1 MKTPRL
7 HLTALILSLSPA
19 PLLAQ
24 LPAPTPTSPEAA
36 ANAKQAGMAVEATPV
51 LKASEVLRP
60 EIIKGPHHTVAEDI
74 PTAGFLNQ
82 YTIQSDFGVF
92 HVKGNALLAK
102 RIHEIN
108 AMAALAKIEKSD
120 EFKKALAN
128 TAKMPLH
135 MVENLIDDPKG
146 TAQQIGD
153 GAKRF
158 VHRAGEMFQ
167 RKGQKTKEEDN
178 AFQSA
183 LGFSKAKR
191 KLCWDLKVDPYS
203 TNPELQKKLDDV
215 AWATFAGEFGL
226 KLGMLAIPGGAGTAI
241 SGVTTSS
248 TVAES
253 IRDNSPVDLSAKNR
267 DALQAMGINENLL
280 EAFLATPD
288 LSPTQQTVIV
298 QELSNIPQAR
308 GRDAFIQ
315 MCLSA
320 RSEADGI
327 FFQRIS
333 QLMRAYHEKS
343 SPVLTIFNLYG
354 LPAAYTQDQSLII
367 PLELDYGSWSAD
379 AAKLSA
385 AIGSYQIPGMPI
397 KQRKLVITGKVTPMA
412 KAGLEKAGIQTI
424 ENVYNEG
431 VYKK

>member
-1 MKTPRL
+1 MKTSTNHL
-7 HLTALILSLSPA
+7 LTAFFTISALPLS
-19 PLLAQ
+19 AQ
-24 LPAPTPTSPEAA
+24 QAELPPAA
-36 ANAKQAGMAVEATPV
+36 ANQAANQGVEQPPT
-51 LKASEVLRP
+51 LQASQVLRP
-60 EIIKGPHHTVAEDI
+60 EIVRGPHHLVMENI

-82 YTIQSDFGVF
+82 YSVQSDFGNYQI
-92 HVKGNALLAK
+92 KGNALLAK
-102 RIHEIN
+102 RVHEIN
-108 AMAALAKIEKSD
+108 AMAALDKIEKSD

-146 TAQQIGD
+146 TAKQVGE

-167 RKGQKTKEEDN
+167 RKGKKTKEEDN

-191 KLCWDLKVDPYS
+191 KLAWNLKVDPYT
-203 TNPELQKKLDDV
+203 TNAALQKKLDDV

-241 SGVTTSS
+241 SGVSTSS
-248 TVAES
+248 TIAES

-267 DALQAMGINENLL
+267 AALTAMGVGEHMTD
-280 EAFLATPD
+280 AFIETQD

-298 QELSNIPQAR
+298 QMLSELGNVK
-308 GRDAFIQ
+308 GREDYLR
-315 MCLSA
+315 MCLSS

-333 QLMRAYHEKS
+333 QLMQAYHTKKS
-343 SPVLTIFNLYG
+343 PIVSIFNLYG
-354 LPAAYTQDQSLII
+354 LPAAYTQDQTLII
-367 PLELDYGSWSAD
+367 PLELDYGSWSAE

-385 AIGSYQIPGMPI
+385 AISSYQIPGQPI
-397 KQRKLVITGKVTPMA
+397 LKRQLVITGKLTPAA
-412 KAGLEKAGIQTI
+412 KAGLQSHNIEAI
-424 ENVYNEG
+424 ENIYNEG
-431 VYKK
+431 VYLR